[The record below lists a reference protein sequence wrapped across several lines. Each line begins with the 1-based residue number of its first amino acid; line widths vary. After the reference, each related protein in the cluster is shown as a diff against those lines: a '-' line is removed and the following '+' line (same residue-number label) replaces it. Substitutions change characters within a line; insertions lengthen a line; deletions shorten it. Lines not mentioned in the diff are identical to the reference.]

1 MAPEDKGDYNMWFLL
16 ILIGL
21 FNVFFPRAAWY
32 LEIGWKIK
40 DSEPSEGALIF
51 HRVMGVIFCIVGIF
65 NI

>member
-1 MAPEDKGDYNMWFLL
+1 MWFFL

-21 FNVFFPRAAWY
+21 FNIFFPRAAWY

-51 HRVMGVIFCIVGIF
+51 HRVIGVIFCIAGIF
-65 NI
+65 SI